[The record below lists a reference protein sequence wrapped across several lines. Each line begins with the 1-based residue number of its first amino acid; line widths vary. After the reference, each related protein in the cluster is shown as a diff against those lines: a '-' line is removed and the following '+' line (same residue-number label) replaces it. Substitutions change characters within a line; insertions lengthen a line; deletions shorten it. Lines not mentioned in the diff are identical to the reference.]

1 MTVAP
6 SERATLAVSST
17 EPSSHTITLSQYNFA
32 FLITSRIFFDSLK
45 AGIPTT
51 ILDKGKFSLAV

>member
-6 SERATLAVSST
+6 SERAILAVSST
-17 EPSSHTITLSQYNFA
+17 EPSSHTTILSQYNFA
-32 FLITSRIFFDSLK
+32 FLITFRIFFASLK

-51 ILDKGKFSLAV
+51 MLDKGKSSSVV

>member
-17 EPSSHTITLSQYNFA
+17 EPSSHTTILSQYDFA
-32 FLITSRIFFDSLK
+32 FLITSLIFFASLK

-51 ILDKGKFSLAV
+51 MLDKG